1 MKLIPGEFD
10 RALLDRVVRAARGLG
25 VDAASIG
32 PAATA
37 TSPEVLATRVG
48 ALQDTLRALDGL
60 SDRAVSRTA
69 RGGPELRA
77 LAAHAVDR
85 CGRIA
90 RAFSSTGLDVPAAG
104 ALPRVMD
111 EMDGVTRHEA
121 DIVVR
126 ELEWRLREVKRE
138 VRRRAERLAE
148 PEHRLVLDLV
158 DEAKACVRQATGDG
172 VPLAA

>member
-1 MKLIPGEFD
+1 
-10 RALLDRVVRAARGLG
+10 
-25 VDAASIG
+25 
-32 PAATA
+32 
-37 TSPEVLATRVG
+37 
-48 ALQDTLRALDGL
+48 
-60 SDRAVSRTA
+60 
-69 RGGPELRA
+69 
-77 LAAHAVDR
+77 
-85 CGRIA
+85 
-90 RAFSSTGLDVPAAG
+90 
-104 ALPRVMD
+104 MD